1 MQIHIALLRGINLGG
16 TNRLPMKDLA
26 AFFEKA
32 GCEQVRTWLQSGNVV
47 FQAAMADAPAIV
59 QSVSQDIS
67 EQFGLNIPI
76 ITRTLE
82 DLEQVAQGNPFP
94 DEKIETKFLHVSFL
108 KDLPEPARLESLAAD
123 RSPPD
128 RFQVFGRDIFLYLP
142 NGVARTKLTNQY
154 FDRKLKTI
162 STVRN
167 WNTVLKLLQIG
178 ADL

>member
-26 AFFEKA
+26 GFFRKA

-47 FQAAMADAPAIV
+47 FQAVSTDAPFIV
-59 QSVSQDIS
+59 QSVSESIS
-67 EQFGLNIPI
+67 EQFGLEVPI
-76 ITRTLE
+76 VTRTLE
-82 DLEQVAQGNPFP
+82 DLEQVVQGNPFLG
-94 DEKIETKFLHVSFL
+94 ETVETKFLHVSFL
-108 KDLPEPARLESLAAD
+108 KDLPVPSRFESLSAD

-128 RFQVFGRDIFLYLP
+128 RFQIIGRNVFLYLP

-154 FDRKLKTI
+154 FDSKLKTI

-167 WNTVLKLLQIG
+167 WNTVLKLLEIG
-178 ADL
+178 SGF